1 VVEVNGFTGIDVKG
15 IVTNNTVSRNGINIV
30 KPGIRS
36 QGTIIGNHVVSNSG
50 KGIETENA
58 GSLVKIILSIFKYS

>member
-1 VVEVNGFTGIDVKG
+1 MVEVNGFTGIDVKG